1 MKIELIMKH
10 LYPLNPLNRK
20 EFFALHKIAW
30 KNGWTYSPAFDALFK
45 AYNENW
51 AHFSSY
57 LENVIID
64 INSGVNK
71 NITILFGEAP
81 PFWAGNSREKDRTYF
96 YNPDHLNPDQTWL
109 TIPYNYFV
117 ANKSSYSKIKSK
129 DDKTRRLLELAKKG
143 VVLIDVFPFP
153 IIQDTDVRNKVSNGF
168 SNHIRDYFIPEIEK
182 VLNFLL
188 ENISD
193 KEGLKLFCGFMA
205 PEYTSLQ
212 LMYGKNTS
220 SYIQCTIAKH
230 KLSPVSTL
238 PIVKISCST
247 FRSTSKP
254 GELATI
260 SKKAK
265 FLYRIIQ
272 DKKWQKP
279 DRIIVPNNPL
289 EDIPI
294 FISAGGSPNF
304 NKFCNVNLLAL
315 KKMLRQ

>member
-20 EFFALHKIAW
+20 EFFALHRIAW
-30 KNGWTYSPAFDALFK
+30 KNGWTYSPAFDALFH

-51 AHFSSY
+51 KHFY
-57 LENVIID
+57 LYLTEVID
-64 INSGVNK
+64 EINRGQNK

-81 PFWAGNSREKDRTYF
+81 PFWTGNSCVKDRTYF
-96 YNPDHLNPDQTWL
+96 YNPDHINPNQTWL

-117 ANKSSYSKIKSK
+117 KKIPSYSKIKSPK
-129 DDKTRRLLELAKKG
+129 DKSDRLLELAKKG

-153 IIQDTDVRNKVSNGF
+153 IIQDTDVRYEVSNGF

-188 ENISD
+188 KNISG
-193 KEGLKLFCGFMA
+193 KGGLKLFCGFMA

-212 LMYGKNTS
+212 LIYGKNTS
-220 SYIQCTIAKH
+220 SYLQSTIAKH
-230 KLSPVSTL
+230 KLSPVSTS
-238 PIVKISCST
+238 PIAKISCST
-247 FRSTSKP
+247 FGSTP
-254 GELATI
+254 GELVTK

-279 DRIIVPNNPL
+279 DLIIVPNNPL

-294 FISAGGSPNF
+294 FMSAGGSPNF
-304 NKFCNVNLLAL
+304 YKFCNVNPPAL
-315 KKMLRQ
+315 KKLLGQ